1 MASQAAAR
9 VLFSGAEPLNLGLA
23 CLPNWSLVLRL
34 PSGSFASLLAPS
46 PSVGLIYALI
56 LTASLSS
63 QPTAALIFTGREREA
78 GNHHQRDWED
88 SSHAML
94 DDREGPSH
102 AMLEV

>member
-1 MASQAAAR
+1 MASQAAAC

-56 LTASLSS
+56 LTASLSH
-63 QPTAALIFTGREREA
+63 PTAVLIFTGREREA